1 MTPVLLQHI
10 WGPRMLLE
18 LNGIHAFYGKIEALK
33 GLSLRVREH
42 TIVSLLGAN
51 GAGKTTTVRT
61 IVGLH
66 RSRDND
72 IRFDDRPIGNVPP
85 HQMVGLGISMVPE
98 RRELFPDM
106 SVADNLEMGAYRR
119 RDRQDIRRTLDW
131 IHSLFPVLTERRGE
145 RAGALSGGQQQ
156 MLAIGRGL
164 MSRPRLLLLDEP
176 TLGLAPLLVNQI
188 FAIVQELNNQ
198 GITILLIEQN
208 ARQALKLAEYGY
220 ILENG
225 RIVLEGESALL
236 MEHEDVRRSYL
247 GAI

>member
-1 MTPVLLQHI
+1 
-10 WGPRMLLE
+10 MLLE
-18 LNGIHAFYGKIEALK
+18 LNAIHAFYGKIEAVK
-33 GLSLRVREH
+33 GVSLRVKER

-51 GAGKTTTVRT
+51 GAGKTTVVRT

-72 IRFDDRPIGNVPP
+72 IRFDHQPIGNVPP
-85 HQMVGLGISMVPE
+85 HRIVGLGIAMVPE

-106 SVADNLEMGAYRR
+106 SVVDNLEMGGYTRR
-119 RDRQDIRRTLDW
+119 NLQETRRTLEW
-131 IHSLFPVLTERRGE
+131 TYSLFPVLAERRKQ

-156 MLAIGRGL
+156 MLAIGRSL

-176 TLGLAPLLVNQI
+176 TLGLAPLVVKQMFEILRNLNQ
-188 FAIVQELNNQ
+188 Q
-198 GITILLIEQN
+198 GITIMLIEQN
-208 ARQALKLAEYGY
+208 ANQALKLAEYAY

-225 RIVLEGESALL
+225 RIVLEGESAIL
-236 MEHEDVRRSYL
+236 MNDENVRRSYL

>member
-1 MTPVLLQHI
+1 
-10 WGPRMLLE
+10 MLLE
-18 LNGIHAFYGKIEALK
+18 LNAVHAFYGKVEALK
-33 GLSLRVREH
+33 GISLRVPEH
-42 TIVSLLGAN
+42 AIVSLLGAN

-61 IVGLH
+61 IMGLH
-66 RSRDND
+66 RTRDND
-72 IRFDDRPIGNVPP
+72 IRFDKAPIGNVPP
-85 HQMVGLGISMVPE
+85 HQIVGLGIAMVPE

-106 SVADNLEMGAYRR
+106 SVLDNLEMGAYLR
-119 RDRQDIRRTLDW
+119 RDRHDIRRALDW
-131 IHSLFPVLTERRGE
+131 IYTLFPVLAERRKQ

-156 MLAIGRGL
+156 MLAIGRSL

-176 TLGLAPLLVNQI
+176 TLGLAPLLVKQI
-188 FAIVQELNNQ
+188 FAVVQQLNRQ

-225 RIVLEGESALL
+225 RIALEGEAALL
-236 MEHEDVRRSYL
+236 KQDENVQRSYL

>member
-1 MTPVLLQHI
+1 
-10 WGPRMLLE
+10 MLLE
-18 LNGIHAFYGKIEALK
+18 LNAVHAFYGKVEALK
-33 GLSLRVREH
+33 GISLRVRERA
-42 TIVSLLGAN
+42 IVSLLGAN

-61 IVGLH
+61 IMGLH

-72 IRFDDRPIGNVPP
+72 IRFDNAPIGNVAP
-85 HQMVGLGISMVPE
+85 HQIVGLGIAMVPE

-106 SVADNLEMGAYRR
+106 SVVDNLDMGAYRR
-119 RDRQDIRRTLDW
+119 RDRRDVRRTLDW
-131 IHSLFPVLTERRGE
+131 IYTLFPVLAERRKQ

-156 MLAIGRGL
+156 MLAIGRSL

-176 TLGLAPLLVNQI
+176 TLGLAPVLVKQI
-188 FAIVQELNNQ
+188 FAIVQELNRQ

-225 RIVLEGESALL
+225 RIALEGEGALL
-236 MEHEDVRRSYL
+236 MQDENVQRSYL